1 MPLRQNNRGAW
12 TIVLML
18 SLFQLIAQ
26 MDKLVFAFAAKPLMA
41 EFHLTASGYGLIVAS
56 YGALFALSG
65 ILVGLFVVPRIDA
78 KWILMGLAAVWCL
91 AQFPV
96 GLASSIGFVVCSRV
110 LLGAGEGP
118 ASSCALHMAFGWFP
132 PERRSVPVG
141 FVQGGNIA
149 GAIVA
154 GPVLSQIIANLGWRA
169 GFVACGLIGFAWGV
183 AWLILGRE
191 GPYAASRSVT
201 TVADTERSPPIHF
214 LRDRSVQ
221 GAFVVGFAA
230 YWSIGTGTNF
240 MPLFLQ
246 NGLGLSLK
254 QTGFAQ
260 MLMGSASAII
270 MVGSSFISQAMI
282 SHGFSSTAA
291 RGRLTAAAL
300 MLGCLFMV
308 AGVLTGPAI
317 PKLALLAAGGGLG
330 TVPFVMLPVMLA
342 DFLPARDRGPV
353 VVVIFSAITIAT
365 VIAPIVVG
373 RLIDAAGPHA
383 VRDGYQSGFF
393 IQAVVLGAASIAGY
407 FLLQPDRSRRSL
419 ADAETLSIHDTAVAP
434 VVVADARR

>member
-1 MPLRQNNRGAW
+1 MMGVQVQNRSAW
-12 TIVLML
+12 TIVIML

-26 MDKLVFAFAAKPLMA
+26 MDKLVFAFAAKPLMV
-41 EFHLTASGYGLIVAS
+41 EFGLTASDYGLIVAS
-56 YGALFALSG
+56 YGTLFAFSG
-65 ILVGLFVVPRIDA
+65 IMVGLFVVPRVDA
-78 KWILMGLAAVWCL
+78 KWILVALAIVWCV
-91 AQFPV
+91 AQLSAGIV
-96 GLASSIGFVVCSRV
+96 SSIGFLVCSRV

-154 GPVLSQIIANLGWRA
+154 GPLLSQIIASFGWRA
-169 GFVACGLIGFAWGV
+169 AFVACGMIGSAWVV
-183 AWLILGRE
+183 AWIILGRE
-191 GPYAASRSVT
+191 GPHAAIRSST
-201 TVADTERSPPIHF
+201 KEPSIARRSAIRF

-221 GAFVVGFAA
+221 GAFIVGFAA

-260 MLMGSASAII
+260 MLMGGASATI
-270 MVGSSFISQAMI
+270 MVGSSFVSQAMI
-282 SHGFSSTAA
+282 SRGFSSTAA
-291 RGRLTAAAL
+291 LGRLTAAAL
-300 MLGCLFMV
+300 MLACVMMV
-308 AGVLTGPAI
+308 AGVLCGNAI
-317 PKLALLAAGGGLG
+317 PKIALLAIGGGLG
-330 TVPFVMLPVMLA
+330 TVPFVLLPVLLA

-353 VVVIFSAITIAT
+353 VVVIFSAITLAT

-383 VRDGYQSGFF
+383 ARDGYQSGFL
-393 IQAVVLGAASIAGY
+393 IQAAVLGAASIAGY
-407 FLLQPDRSRRSL
+407 FLLHPDRSRRSFSE
-419 ADAETLSIHDTAVAP
+419 ADAPLSEG
-434 VVVADARR
+434 

>member
-1 MPLRQNNRGAW
+1 MRVHHSKRGAW

-26 MDKLVFAFAAKPLMA
+26 MDKLVLAFAAKPIMA
-41 EFHLTASGYGLIVAS
+41 EFGLSASNYGLIVAS

-78 KWILMGLAAVWCL
+78 KWILVVLALIWCV
-91 AQFPV
+91 AQLPV
-96 GLASSIGFVVCSRV
+96 GFISSVGLLVCSRV

-118 ASSCALHMAFGWFP
+118 ASSSALHMVFGWFP

-154 GPVLSQIIANLGWRA
+154 APILSQIIANFGWRA
-169 GFVACGLIGFAWGV
+169 GFLACGLLGLAWIL
-183 AWLILGRE
+183 AWLAIGRE
-191 GPYAASRSVT
+191 GPHAASRLAVIAPGGSRLS
-201 TVADTERSPPIHF
+201 AMRF
-214 LRDRSVQ
+214 LRDRSVR
-221 GAFVVGFAA
+221 GAFIVGFAA

-260 MLMGSASAII
+260 MLMGMVSATI
-270 MVGSSFISQAMI
+270 MVGSSFVSQAMI

-300 MLGCLFMV
+300 VLACV
-308 AGVLTGPAI
+308 CIVTGVLVDQAI
-317 PKLALLAAGGGLG
+317 PKLALFAIGGGLG
-330 TVPFVMLPVMLA
+330 TVPFVLLPVLLA
-342 DFLPARDRGPV
+342 DFLPARDRGSV
-353 VVVIFSAITIAT
+353 VVVIFSAITLAT

-373 RLIDAAGPHA
+373 RLIDAAGPH
-383 VRDGYQSGFF
+383 VRHGYQAGFL
-393 IQAVVLGAASIAGY
+393 IQAVVLGVASIAGY
-407 FLLQPDRSRRSL
+407 FLLQPDRSRRAL
-419 ADAETLSIHDTAVAP
+419 MQADASPAAGKDAVAL
-434 VVVADARR
+434 VAADGIP